1 MVKALADH
9 KDRKLSLFKAAKIY
23 GIPESTLRDH
33 LKHMNRTGEATCK
46 KGRPM
51 ILTSKE
57 EDEIAMIC
65 DVFIRWK
72 FGIGK
77 KEIVQVVRDYCK
89 GNKRSNLF
97 KGGVPRDDWWRG
109 FMRRH
114 PQLVQR
120 RPQALQMV
128 RAESATVGMIH
139 DWFQNCL
146 KPSLESLGLVDKPSS
161 IYNVDESGFLLSG
174 RPGKVI
180 AKRSPDSHWRVWKGK
195 YHSTS
200 LCVWCWSTLTTIY
213 CL

>member
-1 MVKALADH
+1 MYLSRMVRNYKKKKSVTWSDDDMVKALADH

-23 GIPESTLRDH
+23 GNPESTLRD
-33 LKHMNRTGEATCK
+33 HMNRTGEATCK
-46 KGRPM
+46 KGRPT

-65 DVFIRWK
+65 EVFVRWK

-89 GNKRSNLF
+89 GKKRSNPF
-97 KGGVPRDDWWRG
+97 KGSVPGDDWWRG

-128 RAESATVGMIH
+128 RAESATGIIR

-146 KPSLESLGLVDKPSS
+146 KPSLHCKK
-161 IYNVDESGFLLSG
+161 YC
-174 RPGKVI
+174 VI
-180 AKRSPDSHWRVWKGK
+180 
-195 YHSTS
+195 STHCS
-200 LCVWCWSTLTTIY
+200 VVAPF
-213 CL
+213 